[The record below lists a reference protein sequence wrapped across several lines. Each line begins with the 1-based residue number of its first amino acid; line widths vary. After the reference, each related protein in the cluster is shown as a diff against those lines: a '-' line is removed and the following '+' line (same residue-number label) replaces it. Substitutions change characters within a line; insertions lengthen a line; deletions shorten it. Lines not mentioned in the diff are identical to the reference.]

1 MKQYVML
8 ASLLVIVME
17 IDCVRFMDWSEKRL
31 VFDFVITPSPPLR
44 LKQFRS
50 SEDKSGCCFFFFFLN
65 KIFSVIEFDLKQIS
79 GSFCNQNQ

>member
-1 MKQYVML
+1 MKQYIML
-8 ASLLVIVME
+8 ANLLVIVME

-31 VFDFVITPSPPLR
+31 VFDFVIRTPPTTTTLR

-50 SEDKSGCCFFFFFLN
+50 SEDKSGSCFFFC
-65 KIFSVIEFDLKQIS
+65 KIFSVMEFVLKQMS

>member
-31 VFDFVITPSPPLR
+31 VFDFVITPSPA
-44 LKQFRS
+44 F
-50 SEDKSGCCFFFFFLN
+50 
-65 KIFSVIEFDLKQIS
+65 KIETVQIIWR
-79 GSFCNQNQ
+79 